1 MPAALD
7 DQAHVLPRRDTVV
20 VNLIHVG
27 VSDHR
32 MAATFPVYGFECLR
46 RDPAL
51 IGFALVDCLECTVGE
66 REHGTP
72 HGIAGFSSDRRQRA
86 FPFPVGQRKDQL
98 RLREVS
104 DELKFGIRSNGPQ
117 ALGGNERRIRKVQ
130 GAQGATSSCDL
141 FGRNIV
147 VNPTGFLFVGTN
159 GTPECVDR
167 VYETQNSA
175 FGSGRR
181 TRPGPGGLR

>member
-1 MPAALD
+1 MFIFFVDKDGLIGVWETPHTSFETCHPTGWQTPVPATLD

-51 IGFALVDCLECTVGE
+51 IGFALVDCLERTAGE
-66 REHGTP
+66 REHGAP
-72 HGIAGFSSDRRQRA
+72 HGIAGFRSDRRQRA
-86 FPFPVGQRKDQL
+86 FPFPVGERKDQL

-130 GAQGATSSCDL
+130 GAQVRPPRVISS
-141 FGRNIV
+141 G
-147 VNPTGFLFVGTN
+147 GT
-159 GTPECVDR
+159 
-167 VYETQNSA
+167 
-175 FGSGRR
+175 
-181 TRPGPGGLR
+181 L